1 MDKLAELEAP
11 ASSSSSAAVSVHN
24 SYENV
29 KDVLQSIMHTLTVR
43 GEAWTPLEDVFSVSG
58 LDVVAASLK
67 QLSVEH
73 KYVESFAGDGAHF
86 RTYVKY

>member
-1 MDKLAELEAP
+1 MQK
-11 ASSSSSAAVSVHN
+11 
-24 SYENV
+24 
-29 KDVLQSIMHTLTVR
+29 LTVR

-67 QLSVEH
+67 HLSMEN
-73 KYVESFAGDGAHF
+73 KYVPTYLGEGAHF